1 MNFSDLFSSNN
12 LKHGLCTII
21 IVALLSYIIPA
32 VLPKDESNNEML
44 NKMNAVFKSIQD
56 SPIPILIVV
65 FVGCIVSGMVCGA
78 ETAQ

>member
-1 MNFSDLFSSNN
+1 
-12 LKHGLCTII
+12 
-21 IVALLSYIIPA
+21 
-32 VLPKDESNNEML
+32 ML